1 MNILYHKSL
10 SLKVSKMFACY
21 REPILVYS
29 CDSWIVRKFR
39 CEGGCASQTRR
50 WRSYNW
56 EQHSEMIKSKHDLY
70 EMWNHVVLQDGWGEA
85 MLLIARKG
93 SGLWTERTGDADH
106 AFNKIKIIYVKSKHG
121 SSPMEISVFEHQNG
135 DMTFLSETKNIN

>member
-10 SLKVSKMFACY
+10 SLKVSKIMLAYC

-70 EMWNHVVLQDGWGEA
+70 EMWNHVVLQDGWAKPCCSLQGKD
-85 MLLIARKG
+85 R
-93 SGLWTERTGDADH
+93 
-106 AFNKIKIIYVKSKHG
+106 
-121 SSPMEISVFEHQNG
+121 VFELRGQATLIMHLTKLKLYMSRANMALVLWRYQY
-135 DMTFLSETKNIN
+135 LSIRMVIWPSWVKPRT